1 MESININRT
10 HQTTSLKHNLESTKV
25 DTINT
30 ASKSESD
37 SVTMIFRGYQSPQ
50 QILNQKIIA
59 SLDGEITAIGGVEI
73 ESLDR
78 NDFTPGKVAERI
90 LGFIKSALSQLADG
104 NDKKRQ
110 DLLEQARGGVK
121 RGSRDVREIL
131 FGLGVLLG
139 EIETDINQT
148 YDFIMDG
155 LDALLEE

>member
-10 HQTTSLKHNLESTKV
+10 HQTTSIKHNLESTKV

-37 SVTMIFRGYQSPQ
+37 SVTMIFRDYQSPQ

-59 SLDGEITAIGGVEI
+59 SLNGEIIAVGGAEI

-78 NDFTPGKVAERI
+78 NDFTPRKVAERI
-90 LGFIKSALSQLADG
+90 LSFIESALSQLADG

-110 DLLEQARGGVK
+110 DLLEQARGGVES
-121 RGSRDVREIL
+121 GSRDVREIL

-155 LDALLEE
+155 LDALLED

>member
-10 HQTTSLKHNLESTKV
+10 HQTTFLKHNLELTKA
-25 DTINT
+25 DTVNT
-30 ASKSESD
+30 ASKSESY
-37 SVTMIFRGYQSPQ
+37 SVTISRDYQSPQ

-59 SLDGEITAIGGVEI
+59 SLNEEITAAGGAEI

-90 LGFIKSALSQLADG
+90 LSFIKSALSQLGNG
-104 NDKKRQ
+104 NDKERQ
-110 DLLEQARGGVK
+110 DLLEQAREGVE
-121 RGSRDVREIL
+121 RGFREFREIL
-131 FGLGVLLG
+131 YGLGVLQG

-155 LDALLEE
+155 LNAL